1 MNITKKRL
9 LEIIKEEI
17 ELAEMGDGCFHD
29 DEGEMAIN
37 QLRNISDYSQEL
49 MSMIQPGMQLEGWV
63 QSKLT
68 LAKDYVS
75 KVKHYL
81 EGELQKDNQM
91 IDLREFSPIE
101 EINEN
106 D

>member
-17 ELAEMGDGCFHD
+17 QLAEMGDACFHD

>member
-1 MNITKKRL
+1 
-9 LEIIKEEI
+9 
-17 ELAEMGDGCFHD
+17 MGDGCFHD

>member
-17 ELAEMGDGCFHD
+17 ELSEMGDRCFPD
-29 DEGEMAIN
+29 DEGGMALN
-37 QLRNISDYSQEL
+37 QLQNISDYSQEL
-49 MSMIQPGMQLEGWV
+49 MMMIKPGMQLEGWV

-81 EGELQKDNQM
+81 EGELQERDQM
-91 IDLREFSPIE
+91 TNVSNPLPVE
-101 EINEN
+101 ETDEN
-106 D
+106 C